1 MKKTIHAYFWCI
13 LSTLIVGCASS
24 PPQGHDVS
32 AASFVSA
39 TPDLS
44 RYVRLELYAQNA
56 GPTEQPLEGQM
67 QFLPGSAQFEVSR
80 TDGTPM
86 GRLHVQPESCRDDP
100 NPYCLRSFVIN
111 GRLQAKGANLSCT
124 VPVRNDVNVGY
135 LSQTLSGLC
144 QSQYGRSYTLQM
156 SAR

>member
-1 MKKTIHAYFWCI
+1 MKRIISTCHLCI
-13 LSTLIVGCASS
+13 LSTLFIGCASS
-24 PPQGHDVS
+24 SPQGSVVPAAPSVS
-32 AASFVSA
+32 V

-56 GPTEQPLEGQM
+56 GPTEQSLQGQM
-67 QFLPGSAQFEVSR
+67 QFLAGSAQFEVSR

-100 NPYCLRSFVIN
+100 SPYCLRSFVIN
-111 GRLQAKGANLSCT
+111 GRLQAKGSNLSCI

-156 SAR
+156 FAR